1 VGLSRLAEVKEP
13 VWTTDDE
20 VMSSVS
26 SLRSSLFVQA
36 ALTALYGLMRSDVG
50 SWTILTMIVAAGAV
64 FVGAALVPTPEMRI
78 GALVFEGVAV
88 AFGAIGLLV
97 GHFVPATL
105 IAIVVIVLLVSAG
118 AVREF
123 TGTPAPT
130 LSGYGAPVASPFEYP
145 APSELV
151 GAGSVPEV
159 FQFSAPPAAPAPVE
173 APAEVVVVPAVSV
186 VPTRAAPTMTILPG
200 RRTS

>member
-1 VGLSRLAEVKEP
+1 
-13 VWTTDDE
+13 
-20 VMSSVS
+20 MSSVS
-26 SLRSSLFVQA
+26 SLRSSLFLQA
-36 ALTALYGLMRSDVG
+36 ALTALYGLLRSDVG

-64 FVGAALVPTPEMRI
+64 FVGAALLPTPEMRV
-78 GALVFEGVAV
+78 GALAFECVAL

-105 IAIVVIVLLVSAG
+105 IGVVVLALLVSPG

-145 APSELV
+145 AAPELV
-151 GAGSVPEV
+151 GAGSVPEA
-159 FQFSAPPAAPAPVE
+159 FQFAAPVAAPAPVDP
-173 APAEVVVVPAVSV
+173 PAQVVAVPAARA
-186 VPTRAAPTMTILPG
+186 VPTRAAATMTILPG
-200 RRTS
+200 RRS